1 MTTSPRTK
9 IHDVVQ
15 PGQNKVN
22 AILVGIHYSK
32 DPSSIH
38 TLDELNGLADTADYQ
53 AAAYLTQKLASINPH
68 TFIGKGKAEELLQ
81 AVKFHKA
88 EAVIF
93 DANLSPAQTRN
104 LERMLSCTIVDRTRL
119 ILEIFSSHAQTRE
132 AKTQVKLAQLNYALP
147 RLTKMWGH
155 LSRQRGGIGM
165 RDVGETQIQLDRRL
179 IRDDIAKLK
188 KRLKSLHLEKQTQ
201 RKSRQNIYKAA
212 LVGYTN
218 AGKSSLMNVL
228 TGADTLVE
236 DKLFAT
242 LDATTRK
249 IKKNFPYPVLL
260 IDTVGLIDKLPHDL
274 VASFKSTLDEVREAN
289 LLLQVVDISH
299 PDFKRQMKTAENLLI
314 ELGAQ
319 DNDSLLVFNKTDKV
333 DDQEFLQNI
342 KMQYPDAVFVSC
354 RKGSG
359 MKELGS
365 AIVKQYEKHLT
376 HMQIELKYPQTKLV
390 SEIRK
395 YALIVNEVYKES
407 DLTLE
412 LRVFPGREKKI
423 KTIIKEALTSGA
435 TPTTP

>member
-1 MTTSPRTK
+1 MTTSTRRK
-9 IHDVVQ
+9 IHEVEQ
-15 PGQNKVN
+15 PGQKKVE

-38 TLDELNGLADTADYQ
+38 TLDELNGLADTANYH
-53 AAAYLTQKLASINPH
+53 AAAYITQKLATINPH

-81 AVKFHKA
+81 AVKFQKA

-104 LERMLSCTIVDRTRL
+104 LERLLNCTIVDRTRL

-132 AKTQVKLAQLNYALP
+132 AKTQVQLAQLNYALP

-179 IRDDIAKLK
+179 IRDDISKLK

-218 AGKSSLMNVL
+218 AGKSSLMNIL

-274 VASFKSTLDEVREAN
+274 VASFKSTLDEVREAD

-299 PDFKRQMKTAENLLI
+299 PDFKRQMKTAEKLLN

-319 DNDSLLVFNKTDKV
+319 DTDSLLVFNKTDNV
-333 DDQEFLQNI
+333 DDKEFLHDI
-342 KMQYPDAVFVSC
+342 KMQYPEAIFVSC
-354 RKGSG
+354 KKGSG
-359 MKELGS
+359 MKELGL
-365 AIVKQYEKHLT
+365 AIVRQYEKKLT
-376 HMQIELKYPQTKLV
+376 YMQIELKYPQTNLLG
-390 SEIRK
+390 EIRK

-407 DLTLE
+407 ELTLE
-412 LRVFPGREKKI
+412 LRVFPGREKKV
-423 KTIIKEALTSGA
+423 KTILREASSDEA
-435 TPTTP
+435 VKISN